1 MATHSLSQ
9 QTLAT
14 WFLTQSNELQKSA
27 GQPKEKKKEKK
38 INTNN
43 LCKKNF
49 GDMDWVYEL

>member
-27 GQPKEKKKEKK
+27 GQPKAKKKKK

-43 LCKKNF
+43 LCKKK
-49 GDMDWVYEL
+49 LR